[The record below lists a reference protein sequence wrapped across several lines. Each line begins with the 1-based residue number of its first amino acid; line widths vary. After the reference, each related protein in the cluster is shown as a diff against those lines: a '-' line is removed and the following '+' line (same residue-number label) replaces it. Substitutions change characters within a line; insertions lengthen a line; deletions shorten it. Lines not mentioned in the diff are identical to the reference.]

1 MSVWLREPR
10 DYDVLHHYQRDL
22 TLQLTNG
29 MMRFKHYSEMSI
41 YTGDN
46 DAETTDSEDEWA
58 TRNQGG
64 EELDQSLFVLDNS
77 ARDDGNQ
84 GGEKEKGRNRR
95 GGGLQA
101 DQINDMMK
109 IAVEGMMKAQAAGAQ
124 VNNEQLGE
132 LTRLMA
138 QREKRELEQKEQ
150 QDAEREK
157 RKREKAEG
165 PVVTEDPVKI
175 IEQELM
181 IRDDSNRVIDI
192 KARSLLGR

>member
-1 MSVWLREPR
+1 
-10 DYDVLHHYQRDL
+10 
-22 TLQLTNG
+22 
-29 MMRFKHYSEMSI
+29 MSI
-41 YTGDN
+41 CTGGN
-46 DAETTDSEDEWA
+46 DEEATDSEDEWV

-109 IAVEGMMKAQAAGAQ
+109 IAVEGMMKAQATGNQ

>member
-1 MSVWLREPR
+1 
-10 DYDVLHHYQRDL
+10 
-22 TLQLTNG
+22 
-29 MMRFKHYSEMSI
+29 MSI
-41 YTGDN
+41 CTGGN
-46 DAETTDSEDEWA
+46 DEEATDSEDEWA

-77 ARDDGNQ
+77 ARDDSNQ

>member
-1 MSVWLREPR
+1 
-10 DYDVLHHYQRDL
+10 
-22 TLQLTNG
+22 
-29 MMRFKHYSEMSI
+29 MSI
-41 YTGDN
+41 CTGDE
-46 DAETTDSEDEWA
+46 DAEATDSDEEWA

-64 EELDQSLFVLDNS
+64 EDLDQSLYVLDNS
-77 ARDDGNQ
+77 AREDGNQ

-95 GGGLQA
+95 SGGLQVNS
-101 DQINDMMK
+101 DQLNDMMK
-109 IAVEGMMKAQAAGAQ
+109 IAVEGMMKAQAAGNQ

>member
-1 MSVWLREPR
+1 MKIS
-10 DYDVLHHYQRDL
+10 D
-22 TLQLTNG
+22 
-29 MMRFKHYSEMSI
+29 
-41 YTGDN
+41 
-46 DAETTDSEDEWA
+46 
-58 TRNQGG
+58 
-64 EELDQSLFVLDNS
+64 
-77 ARDDGNQ
+77 
-84 GGEKEKGRNRR
+84 
-95 GGGLQA
+95 

-109 IAVEGMMKAQAAGAQ
+109 IAVEGMMKAQATGNQ